1 MKEPWISRPK
11 VTIMVMLVGFVL
23 LVVFVLLS
31 YIQKL
36 RADAQTRLAVE
47 HRMQADVQRQICE
60 DYRNQLQRLKD
71 DLKACRE
78 K

>member
-11 VTIMVMLVGFVL
+11 VTVMVMLIGFAL

-31 YIQKL
+31 YSQKL

-47 HRMQADVQRQICE
+47 QKMQADMQRQICE
-60 DYRNQLQRLKD
+60 DYRNQLQRLND

>member
-11 VTIMVMLVGFVL
+11 VTVMVMLIGFAL

-47 HRMQADVQRQICE
+47 QTMQADMQRKICE
-60 DYRNQLQRLKD
+60 DYRNQLQRLND